1 MFLIDI
7 GPCKL
12 FPCDVN
18 AVNCTNSGLQT
29 NTAAD
34 RICGPCRERYATQ
47 GDQCI
52 DIELAEAS
60 LEIIAAGNAE
70 QFASIASTAVQQRFL
85 NQNATNDLVTIV
97 DKITTVLFIYSFNRL
112 LIFFLD

>member
-1 MFLIDI
+1 VFLIDI